1 MKSHFKLLLVGILV
15 AIAGT
20 LPIYLYIEFG
30 PPDGNPVG
38 LGLLAW
44 LSWLVGL
51 VLFIIGIKGY
61 LSQDK

>member
-1 MKSHFKLLLVGILV
+1 MKTHSKLLLAGILV

-20 LPIYLYIEFG
+20 IPIYLYIKLG
-30 PPDGNPVG
+30 PADGNPIG

-51 VLFIIGIKGY
+51 VLFVIGLKAY
-61 LSQDK
+61 FSQDK